1 MNGVRVSERTLA
13 YDRNNPIYAVGKRG
27 YKIATATNARGAAFI
42 NRYNRVMNVV
52 GRMQERMQK
61 AVNSN
66 SNG

>member
-52 GRMQERMQK
+52 GRMQERMQSVK
-61 AVNSN
+61 GN